1 MCDSTLKKCTNVAIK
16 IDKMIIRPIQSLLSI
31 SCLSIGGSVFTIV
44 IDNKIRIINMDI
56 NFQPWK
62 STNSENKN
70 NLAFVNR
77 IEVGKEVVIPFL

>member
-1 MCDSTLKKCTNVAIK
+1 MVA
-16 IDKMIIRPIQSLLSI
+16 DK
-31 SCLSIGGSVFTIV
+31 
-44 IDNKIRIINMDI
+44 KIRIINMDI

-77 IEVGKEVVIPFL
+77 IELGKEVVIALL

>member
-1 MCDSTLKKCTNVAIK
+1 MELVYIYKFKLKNKYLPTI
-16 IDKMIIRPIQSLLSI
+16 
-31 SCLSIGGSVFTIV
+31 FTIV
-44 IDNKIRIINMDI
+44 FDNKIRIINMDI

-77 IEVGKEVVIPFL
+77 IEVGKEVVIPLL

>member
-1 MCDSTLKKCTNVAIK
+1 MELVYIYKFTLKNKYLPTI
-16 IDKMIIRPIQSLLSI
+16 
-31 SCLSIGGSVFTIV
+31 FTIV
-44 IDNKIRIINMDI
+44 FDNKIRIITIDI

-77 IEVGKEVVIPFL
+77 IEVGKVIVNLNL